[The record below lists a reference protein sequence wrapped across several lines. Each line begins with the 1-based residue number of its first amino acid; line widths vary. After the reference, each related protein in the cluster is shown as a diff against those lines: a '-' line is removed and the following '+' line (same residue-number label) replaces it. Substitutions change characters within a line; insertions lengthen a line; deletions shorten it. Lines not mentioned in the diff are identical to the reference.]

1 MYSVAFI
8 LPVLLAIAAAND
20 INTICPSELVKKI
33 DPYYL
38 SVKNGSC
45 FHFVLY
51 KKKAYSDANDECRDD
66 GGTLALAKTKELNDY
81 LSDKVLNFYLKRD
94 EVWIGLHDKSNENT
108 FVWEDGE
115 KMEWNNFDKGNGPDN
130 NFAVRTFE
138 DCVALDVKNSK
149 WHDFQCV
156 RSPLSWI
163 SGSEPRKKYICQYT
177 PSTKDTEGT
186 KDSQDGGDKDEDK
199 KTQDQDDKDTQE
211 SSEDDQQGK
220 DTDGTHDSQGGGDK
234 DEDKKTQDQ
243 DQDDKGTQDKC
254 PPFICDEDCK
264 MDGYKM
270 TDEGCLLCECNSKN

>member
-1 MYSVAFI
+1 MNSVAFI
-8 LPVLLAIAAAND
+8 LPVLVAIAAAND
-20 INTICPSELVKKI
+20 INTICPSELMKKI

-38 SVKNGSC
+38 QIKNGSC

-94 EVWIGLHDKSNENT
+94 EVWIGLHDKRRENT

-115 KMEWNNFDKGNGPDN
+115 KMEWNNFDKGNGPGN
-130 NFAVRTFE
+130 NLAARAVE

-156 RSPLSWI
+156 RSPMSWI
-163 SGSEPRKKYICQYT
+163 SRSEPRKKYICQYT
-177 PSTKDTEGT
+177 PSTQGTQEPSGEDQQGKDTDGT
-186 KDSQDGGDKDEDK
+186 PDSQDGGDKDEDK
-199 KTQDQDDKDTQE
+199 KPQDQDE
-211 SSEDDQQGK
+211 
-220 DTDGTHDSQGGGDK
+220 
-234 DEDKKTQDQ
+234 
-243 DQDDKGTQDKC
+243 DDKGTQEPSGDDQPDDDKC
-254 PPFICDEDCK
+254 PPFICDKDCK